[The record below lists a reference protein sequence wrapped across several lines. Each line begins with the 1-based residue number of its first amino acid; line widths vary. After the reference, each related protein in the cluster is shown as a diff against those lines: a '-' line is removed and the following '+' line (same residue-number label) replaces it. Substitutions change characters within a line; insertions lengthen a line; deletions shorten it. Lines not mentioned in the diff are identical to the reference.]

1 MINVATALSNPKK
14 GRKYNFGVAPIGEW
28 SLTSSAT
35 DIYFAGYMM
44 KDAGTGKASILAS
57 AGDYA
62 SFIGILDIDMPA
74 KISSAAA
81 DRGASLLDTDVD
93 NTIPQTIIQECIAPA
108 VKASG
113 TAFLKGCYVQ
123 ATNAYTVASAASI
136 TSAVGTVAS
145 TTATAGTRILV
156 HFKAQKWC

>member
-1 MINVATALSNPKK
+1 MATALSNPKV
-14 GRKYNFGVAPIGEW
+14 GRKANFTNPPITSW

-35 DIYFAGYMM
+35 DIYYAGYMM
-44 KDAGTGKASILAS
+44 KDAGTGKASLVAS

-81 DRGASLLDTDVD
+81 DRGAVLLDTDVD
-93 NTIPQTIIQECIAPA
+93 NTIGQCIIQEQTAPA
-108 VKASG
+108 LKASG
-113 TAFLKGCYVQ
+113 TAFKQGAYVQ